1 MSIVPVTGVTVAPKT
16 SSVAMG
22 ATRNLVA
29 TVAPTNATNKSVTW
43 TSSDPLTATVSASGV
58 VTPVKAG
65 TCTIT
70 VTTADGSF
78 TDVCNLTVT
87 A

>member
-1 MSIVPVTGVTVAPKT
+1 MAPKT